1 MNFNDEEKKEYLD
14 TLKRIADSLDE
25 IKEGNRRL
33 IREICPPSDKDTL
46 INTLLYTNMEDEIR
60 QMHADGLS
68 DEEILKN
75 EKVVIA
81 IENLGIRGL
90 ISEMATEI
98 CKTIE
103 DKDNSCDSHYH
114 HHHQSKHEK

>member
-1 MNFNDEEKKEYLD
+1 MNFNDEEKREYLD

-33 IREICPPSDKDTL
+33 LREICPPSDKDTL
-46 INTLLYTNMEDEIR
+46 INTLLYTNIEDEIR
-60 QMHADGLS
+60 QMHADGMS
-68 DEEILKN
+68 DDEILKN
-75 EKVVIA
+75 EKVIIA

-90 ISEMATEI
+90 ISEMASEI

-103 DKDNSCDSHYH
+103 DSSCEGH
-114 HHHQSKHEK
+114 HHNNHHHSEHNK

>member
-1 MNFNDEEKKEYLD
+1 MNFTDDEKREYLD

-33 IREICPPSDKDTL
+33 LREICPPTDKDTL
-46 INTLLYTNMEDEIR
+46 INTLLYTNVENDIR
-60 QMHADGLS
+60 KMHADGMT

-75 EKVVIA
+75 EKVIIA

-98 CKTIE
+98 CNTIE
-103 DKDNSCDSHYH
+103 ENACCDEEH
-114 HHHQSKHEK
+114 HHH

>member
-1 MNFNDEEKKEYLD
+1 MNFNEEEKREYLD

-33 IREICPPSDKDTL
+33 LREICPPTDKDTL
-46 INTLLYTNMEDEIR
+46 INTLLYTNIEDEIR
-60 QMHADGLS
+60 EMHANGMT
-68 DEEILKN
+68 DEDILKS
-75 EKVVIA
+75 EKVIIA

-103 DKDNSCDSHYH
+103 ETSCH
-114 HHHQSKHEK
+114 HHHE